1 MANIITLSRLILL
14 YAVIYI
20 AYQPP
25 SWFQFLN
32 VPLLIIMFSS
42 DALDGYVAR
51 KRHESSLFGAMF
63 DIASDRIV
71 EICLWV
77 VLAHLQLIAV
87 WVPLLFI
94 TRGTIVDLVRTSES
108 SQTQIAPFALMESAI
123 AKWLVAGKFMRIFYA
138 VIKAIAFCWLMF
150 IHPMP
155 DMLPN
160 FWHNW
165 SGLMSAIGDVFVWIS
180 VFLCLARGLPVVIEF
195 VIRRKRVS
203 KGRRVNL

>member
-25 SWFQFLN
+25 SWFQFFN

-51 KRHESSLFGAMF
+51 RRHESSVFGAMF

-77 VLAHLQLIAV
+77 VFAHLQLVAI

-94 TRGTIVDLVRTSES
+94 TRGTIVDLLRTSES
-108 SQTQIAPFALMESAI
+108 SHTQIAPFALMQSPI
-123 AKWLVAGKFMRIFYA
+123 AKWLVAGKFMRVFYA
-138 VIKAIAFCWLMF
+138 VIKAIAFCWLML

-155 DMLPN
+155 DLLPN
-160 FWHNW
+160 FWNDW
-165 SGLMSAIGDVFVWIS
+165 SGLMNAIGVIFVLIS

-195 VIRRKRVS
+195 ITRQTS
-203 KGRRVNL
+203 QSQG